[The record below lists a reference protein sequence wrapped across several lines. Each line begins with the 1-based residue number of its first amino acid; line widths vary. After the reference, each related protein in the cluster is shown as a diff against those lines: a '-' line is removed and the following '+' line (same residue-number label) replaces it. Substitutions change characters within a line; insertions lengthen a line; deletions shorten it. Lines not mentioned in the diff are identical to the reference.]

1 MRTTVTLDDQLM
13 KIAAELTGIEE
24 RSELIR
30 HAVTT
35 LIQLESGR
43 RLAALGGKDKPA
55 SAPPRRRPRK

>member
-13 KIAAELTGIEE
+13 NIAAELTGIEE

-43 RLAALGGKDKPA
+43 RLAALGGKDKTA